1 MAQLALVLQSAQ
13 VSVVV
18 VFGLVLVLALV
29 LELLG
34 SSKSVW

>member
-1 MAQLALVLQSAQ
+1 MAQQALVLQLAQ

-18 VFGLVLVLALV
+18 VFGLALVLA
-29 LELLG
+29 LLG